1 MVGRLWISAAI
12 LASAVASAALADEPV
27 LLNADQISFQLSRT
41 RSLRGAVV
49 VSLPAVTF
57 RGATDRLTD
66 DGARQLETL
75 LEALKRPEQAN
86 RTFVIRAAPAPS
98 GPASSPTPSRQR
110 ARLSGRQGK
119 HRSGAR
125 GRRRRRRTSAERG
138 HRDRPRTMTD
148 SGRRRL

>member
-98 GPASSPTPSRQR
+98 GPAE
-110 ARLSGRQGK
+110 
-119 HRSGAR
+119 
-125 GRRRRRRTSAERG
+125 SAERRAASVRAYLVG
-138 HRDRPRTMTD
+138 KGSID
-148 SGRRRL
+148 SARVGDDDDGRGRLLSAGIEIVLGR